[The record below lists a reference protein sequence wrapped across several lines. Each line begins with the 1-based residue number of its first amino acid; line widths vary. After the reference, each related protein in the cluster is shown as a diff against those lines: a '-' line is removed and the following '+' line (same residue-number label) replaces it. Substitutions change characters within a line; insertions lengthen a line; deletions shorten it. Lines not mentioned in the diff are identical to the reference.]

1 MRNFDF
7 TPLWRS
13 TIGFERLFDLMDE
26 ALSQTGTDNYPPYDV
41 ERLSENHYRISFAA
55 AGFKP
60 EEITVTATQD
70 LLTVEG
76 RKAQAMT
83 QEYLHQGIS
92 ARPFKRVFNLADCV
106 QVKHAMFENGLL
118 QIELVRELPES
129 MKPRRIEVTTGG
141 QPNEGKQIEHQK
153 AA

>member
-1 MRNFDF
+1 MRNLDF

-41 ERLSENHYRISFAA
+41 ERLSENHYRISFAV

-76 RKAQAMT
+76 RKTQAT
-83 QEYLHQGIS
+83 PQEYLHQGIS
-92 ARPFKRVFNLADCV
+92 ARPFRRKFTLADYV
-106 QVKHAMFENGLL
+106 QVTHARFENGLL
-118 QIELVRELPES
+118 KIELVRELPEL
-129 MKPRRIEVTTGG
+129 MKPRRIEVRTSS
-141 QPNEGKQIEHQK
+141 QPNENKQIEHQK